1 MIECIVIIVVGVI
14 IFCCVIVF
22 DKGKSEKPIDEQE
35 KERRRQEWAKKIE
48 EENKEY
54 YIDKKAL
61 EDTCGIPDKT
71 IIIEK
76 YNLNKEIRVY
86 LRTKTIF
93 VLGKTYDFDSILD
106 SKLTDDST
114 IKHGKTTIISDS
126 SSSTNNGSILGR
138 AVVGGVVAGGVGA
151 IIGGS
156 TASKDTSTTS
166 SVLKADDTLIHNYTV
181 WITVR
186 DIINPTI
193 KIHLGEKEQLAH
205 EIDGLI
211 HAVIAS
217 K

>member
-1 MIECIVIIVVGVI
+1 MIECIVIVVVFI
-14 IFCCVIVF
+14 IGLVF
-22 DKGKSEKPIDEQE
+22 DKVKSKKPIDEQE

-48 EENKEY
+48 EEY

-76 YNLNKEIRVY
+76 NNLNKEIRVY

-217 K
+217 E